1 MTFSD
6 IADRIGIAGYPE
18 AMNQVYESVKND
30 IQPACDLTLIDGLQ
44 REYNPF
50 GEYFDLVFQTA
61 EAVNAD
67 TDRSA
72 WVKTAVAYARNNTVE
87 EAKNIPVPPSMDSDL
102 DAFLP
107 LYVLIGMI
115 PDSIAEYKKRGFP
128 KEEID
133 HLMFSYL
140 NSLRIVHE
148 QTGRPGINDIY
159 YAWQSLFAKATIYET
174 DGLQFQLYNLP
185 EGAVYLKNRESGDV
199 VAVLSEG
206 LFHASGMQLVDSK
219 GYEDDEGAFF
229 VSFEEDEQNYYGHR
243 SLTAKADKEK
253 CVFPKALWSIYA
265 KPGDDCLSIHIP
277 KKADISPATL
287 NKAFASAK
295 RILNERFPEHK
306 SAMIYATSWVLDP
319 ILDEILKE
327 SSNIIQLA
335 HRFVRYPQ
343 KSDGMHV
350 FGFIFP
356 KQFES
361 YETLPENSSLER
373 GLKGIYL
380 SGRYVYFYHGIIPE

>member
-6 IADRIGIAGYPE
+6 IAARIGIFKYPE
-18 AMNQVYESVKND
+18 AMNQVYASVKND
-30 IQPACDLTLIDGLQ
+30 TNPACDLALIDSLQ
-44 REYNPF
+44 KEYNPF

-61 EAVNAD
+61 AAVNAD
-67 TDRSA
+67 ADRSA
-72 WVKTAVAYARNNTVE
+72 WVKTAVAYARNNTVK
-87 EAKNIPVPPSMDSDL
+87 EAEAIPVPNAMDSDL

-115 PDSIAEYKKRGFP
+115 PDSIAEYKNRGFS

-148 QTGRPGINDIY
+148 QTGRPGINAVY

-185 EGAVYLKNRESGDV
+185 EGAVYLKNRVSGEV
-199 VAVLSEG
+199 VPVLTEG
-206 LFHASGMQLVDSK
+206 QFHASGMQLVGSK
-219 GYEDDEGAFF
+219 GYEDAEDAFTAG
-229 VSFEEDEQNYYGHR
+229 FEEDAENYYGHR

-253 CVFPKALWSIYA
+253 SVFSKALWTLYA

-287 NKAFASAK
+287 DKAFTSARK
-295 RILNERFPEHK
+295 ILQERFPEHK

-327 SSNIIQLA
+327 SSNIYQLA

-356 KQFES
+356 KRFES

-373 GLKGIYL
+373 GLKNIYL
-380 SGRYVYFYHGIIPE
+380 SGRFVYFYHGIIPE